1 MKPKLLWGG
10 ARPGAGRP
18 RGPSSKSIRERA
30 AQAVDA
36 SPVERAQIRMAYY
49 LCEHKR
55 EAAKGVHGDQHRLA
69 LMLSRASE
77 AAIECLRGAKRR
89 TTRTK
94 PRP

>member
-1 MKPKLLWGG
+1 MKPKLTWGG

-36 SPVERAQIRMAYY
+36 SPVERARIRIAYY

-55 EAAKGVHGDQHRLA
+55 EAAKGEDADHIALRLCF
-69 LMLSRASE
+69 RE
-77 AAIECLRGAKRR
+77 RQ
-89 TTRTK
+89 K
-94 PRP
+94 PQ

>member
-1 MKPKLLWGG
+1 MKPKLTWGG

-30 AQAVDA
+30 AQAMEA

-55 EAAKGVHGDQHRLA
+55 EAAKGEDADQHRLEI
-69 LMLSRASE
+69 MLSRASE
-77 AAIECLRGAKRR
+77 AAIECLRRAKRR
-89 TTRTK
+89 TSRTK